1 MSFSAAAIDPTKST
15 TSTEMRVR
23 FCETDLMGVVHHSN
37 YLVYF
42 ELGRV
47 DWLRKRKISY
57 ADWTDRGVQTPVASA
72 ELQYRSAARFDDLL
86 VIETTLSLL
95 RNVSLDYTYR
105 IRRDS
110 TLIAEGATRLAVVDR
125 NLKLLRIPEDI
136 RAALLSGET
145 STSTSTS

>member
-1 MSFSAAAIDPTKST
+1 MSSSSATIDPTKST
-15 TSTEMRVR
+15 SSTEMRVR

-72 ELQYRSAARFDDLL
+72 ELQYRVAARFDDLL

-95 RNVSLDYTYR
+95 RNVSLDYKYR
-105 IRRDS
+105 LRRDA
-110 TLIAEGATRLAVVDR
+110 TIIAEGATRLACVDR
-125 NLKLLRIPEDI
+125 NLKLLRIPEEL

-145 STSTSTS
+145 TASAS

>member
-1 MSFSAAAIDPTKST
+1 
-15 TSTEMRVR
+15 MRVR
-23 FCETDLMGVVHHSN
+23 FCETDSMGVVHHSN

-72 ELQYRSAARFDDLL
+72 ELQYRAAARFDELL
-86 VIETTLSLL
+86 VIETTLSML

-105 IRRDS
+105 IVRDT
-110 TLIAEGATRLAVVDR
+110 TLIATGATRLACVNQ
-125 NLKLLRIPEDI
+125 NLELLRIPQEI
-136 RAALLSGET
+136 RDALLSGET
-145 STSTSTS
+145 S

>member
-1 MSFSAAAIDPTKST
+1 MSFSSAAIDPTKST

-47 DWLRKRKISY
+47 DWLRKRKITY

-72 ELQYRSAARFDDLL
+72 ELQYRAASRFDDLL
-86 VIETTLSLL
+86 VVETTLSKL
-95 RNVSLDYTYR
+95 RSVSLDYTYR
-105 IRRDS
+105 IRRGE
-110 TLIAEGATRLAVVDR
+110 TLIAEGTTRLACVDR
-125 NLKLLRIPEDI
+125 NLKLLRIPEEI
-136 RAALLSGET
+136 RTALLAGE
-145 STSTSTS
+145 SASP